1 MQVEGEETKLS
12 CPSGCPLV
20 PSRAPIWGAGHMPWG
35 FHGPG
40 DLENVGTTVKVKS
53 SRHLQW
59 HLSITVETKQ
69 RHCVCS
75 VGVKR
80 RLRFTAFCSLHD
92 RLPWLRHITT
102 AQNGCPASQVVVC
115 RRSCSFGPSQFMEW
129 TRLLLPY
136 LIACVGTSN
145 LTDNFWPLDGIGSDQ
160 VSNYKSQVVIS
171 SFTIKVEV
179 QK

>member
-102 AQNGCPASQVVVC
+102 SQNGCPASQVVVC
-115 RRSCSFGPSQFMEW
+115 RRSCSFGPYAQAFTVHGMNTAIAPLPHCLCRHFQLDRQF
-129 TRLLLPY
+129 L
-136 LIACVGTSN
+136 AVGW
-145 LTDNFWPLDGIGSDQ
+145 DWIR
-160 VSNYKSQVVIS
+160 S
-171 SFTIKVEV
+171 S
-179 QK
+179 